1 MKDRRSFLGNMVSGP
16 IQLQTHGGEIRW
28 RNVFIRE
35 IDAHEA
41 KTIQANTTHESLAK
55 KRATS

>member
-1 MKDRRSFLGNMVSGP
+1 VEKAKMENYYDRAVSVPAKGP

-35 IDAHEA
+35 LPG
-41 KTIQANTTHESLAK
+41 N
-55 KRATS
+55 